1 MDFNTSLSHS
11 AQCLKQAIPLLVKYK
26 IPVNPINYAIWY
38 CYVLGSNL
46 ALNFELDN
54 ILAEHGTCTASSSR
68 YLFDKYLSD
77 KDLALFHQISDNFQ
91 GTLESVQTDIDTT
104 IQSSQNFNS
113 VLLQCKSDLSSLDKS
128 DISSFDNVLNY
139 VEKLTEESVYM
150 QQTAFSFQKKLQ
162 AAYSEITILKQTLEN
177 TQEAANTD
185 QLTGLL
191 NRGKFD
197 EDIVLHINKFINDS
211 AISKTLIFLDID
223 YFKQFN
229 DDFGHQKGDDV
240 LKVVA
245 NKLTRHCSNN
255 VKAYRYGGEEFC
267 ILADFKSVSE
277 ALNFCQA
284 IRQDIE
290 KLSVKGKKTGKAIRN
305 ITASFGIAFYKQKQ
319 SVEDFISSA
328 DKALYL
334 AKAHGRNRVEIA
346 PAI

>member
-26 IPVNPINYAIWY
+26 IPVTPINYAIWY

-46 ALNFELDN
+46 ALNVELDN
-54 ILAEHGTCTASSSR
+54 ILAEHGTCPASSSR

-77 KDLALFHQISDNFQ
+77 KDLELFHHISENFQ
-91 GTLESVQTDIDTT
+91 GTLDNVQSEINTT
-104 IQSSQNFNS
+104 LACSQSFNS
-113 VLLQCKSDLSSLDKS
+113 VLLQCRSDISALDKS
-128 DISSFDNVLNY
+128 DISSFDNVLNF
-139 VEKLTEESVYM
+139 VDKLTEESVIM
-150 QQTAFSFQKKLQ
+150 QRTAHSFQVKLQ
-162 AAYSEITILKQTLEN
+162 AAYSEISELKQALVN
-177 TQEAANTD
+177 TQEAAITD
-185 QLTGLL
+185 PLTGLL

-197 EDIVLHINKFINDS
+197 DDIKAHIKTFNS
-211 AISKTLIFLDID
+211 ELQISKTLIFIDID
-223 YFKQFN
+223 HFKQFN

-245 NKLTRHCSNN
+245 NKISRHCINKAN
-255 VKAYRYGGEEFC
+255 AYRFGGEEFC
-267 ILADFKSVSE
+267 ILANFKSVSE
-277 ALNFCQA
+277 ALNFCQS

-290 KLSVKGKKTGKAIRN
+290 KLSVKGKKTGKSIRN
-305 ITASFGIAFYKQKQ
+305 ITASFGIAFYSSKQCKD
-319 SVEDFISSA
+319 EFIARA

>member
-1 MDFNTSLSHS
+1 MEFNTSLSHS

-26 IPVNPINYAIWY
+26 IPVTPINYAIWY
-38 CYVLGSNL
+38 CYVLGSNVD
-46 ALNFELDN
+46 LNTELDN
-54 ILAEHGTCTASSSR
+54 ILAEQGTCSASSAR

-77 KDLALFHQISDNFQ
+77 KDLELFYQLSEDFQ
-91 GTLESVQTDIDTT
+91 GTLESVQADIDSTLA
-104 IQSSQNFNS
+104 SSQSFNS
-113 VLLQCKSDLSSLDKS
+113 ALLLCKSNLNSLDKN
-128 DISSFDNVLNY
+128 DISSFDNVLSY
-139 VEKLTEESVYM
+139 VDKLTEESVLM
-150 QQTAFSFQKKLQ
+150 QQTASSFQKKLQ
-162 AAYSEITILKQTLEN
+162 AAYSEISELKQALVSS
-177 TQEAANTD
+177 QEAAITD

-197 EDIVLHINKFINDS
+197 EDIALHISQYINTN
-211 AISKTLIFLDID
+211 AISKTLIFVDID
-223 YFKQFN
+223 HFKQFN

-245 NKLTRHCSNN
+245 NKLSRHCTNKAS
-255 VKAYRYGGEEFC
+255 AYRYGGEEFC

-284 IRQDIE
+284 IRKDIE
-290 KLSVKGKKTGKAIRN
+290 KLSVKGKKTGKSIRN
-305 ITASFGIAFYKQKQ
+305 ITASFGIAFFKEKQNL
-319 SVEDFISSA
+319 EDFISCA

>member
-26 IPVNPINYAIWY
+26 IPVTPINYAIWY
-38 CYVLGSNL
+38 CYVLGGNL
-46 ALNFELDN
+46 ALNIELDN
-54 ILAEHGTCTASSSR
+54 ILAEHGTCPASSAR

-91 GTLESVQTDIDTT
+91 GTLESVQIDIDSTLA
-104 IQSSQNFNS
+104 SSQSFNS
-113 VLLQCKSDLSSLDKS
+113 VLLQCKSDLSALDKN
-128 DISSFDNVLNY
+128 DISSFDNVLSY
-139 VEKLTEESVYM
+139 VDKLTEESVVM

-162 AAYSEITILKQTLEN
+162 AAYSEITELKQALVS
-177 TQEAANTD
+177 TQEAAVTD

-197 EDIVLHINKFINDS
+197 DDIVVHINQFISSNP
-211 AISKTLIFLDID
+211 ISKTLIFLDID
-223 YFKQFN
+223 HFKQFN

-245 NKLTRHCSNN
+245 NKLSRHCLNKAN
-255 VKAYRYGGEEFC
+255 AYRYGGEEFC

-319 SVEDFISSA
+319 SLEDFIASA